1 MIIIM
6 WHFSWRRHKQ
16 MSTHLRHKSSN
27 RSKQWLYQHPNQQT
41 NGFTGVP
48 FRSMDDVSKAA
59 ASPKRPLPAWM
70 VTQENCFLEPLW
82 PTPATYRHGEAPPT
96 QHVVT
101 LSITFYRAYVNFS
114 TFNNSLSLW
123 IPLHLERKQNV
134 CIMFIFFLKL
144 VKKILLGFLKNLGR
158 FLKSKQSQCMANW
171 ISSVCYS

>member
-1 MIIIM
+1 
-6 WHFSWRRHKQ
+6 
-16 MSTHLRHKSSN
+16 
-27 RSKQWLYQHPNQQT
+27 
-41 NGFTGVP
+41 
-48 FRSMDDVSKAA
+48 MDDVSKAA

-82 PTPATYRHGEAPPT
+82 PTPTTYRHGEAPPT

-144 VKKILLGFLKNLGR
+144 VKKIILR
-158 FLKSKQSQCMANW
+158 FLKKFGELFKKQTITLHGKLNFFCMLFVPLKTHYNDSHAQWQFRW
-171 ISSVCYS
+171 IMHMWN